1 MCSLVRFPPFS
12 VSCINLLKHSK
23 INDSKYMNLDAAYFM
38 MLMKDLPTL
47 FGIMLYL
54 ANQNVLVKDLLEFDD

>member
-1 MCSLVRFPPFS
+1 
-12 VSCINLLKHSK
+12 
-23 INDSKYMNLDAAYFM
+23 MNLDAAYFM